1 MKRAVIVGTG
11 TVMGVAAVLALN
23 PDGTVATP
31 AASAA
36 TSASSG
42 TTAGTSSSG
51 SSSSGTSSS
60 GSSSSGS
67 SSSGSSSSGSSSSSS
82 SSKASGTYTGATVD
96 VGHGYGSIAV
106 EVTVTDGRIVDITA
120 LEVPQNDHRS
130 AMISQMAF
138 PTLKQEAIAA
148 QSADISGVSGA
159 SYTSAGFVES
169 LRDALSQA
177 GLA

>member
-23 PDGTVATP
+23 PDGTIASP
-31 AASAA
+31 AASAV
-36 TSASSG
+36 SSSSSSG
-42 TTAGTSSSG
+42 TTAGSSSGSTSGSTSSG
-51 SSSSGTSSS
+51 SSSSGSSS

-67 SSSGSSSSGSSSSSS
+67 SSSG
-82 SSKASGTYTGATVD
+82 ASGTYTGTTVD
-96 VGHGYGSIAV
+96 IGHGYGSIAV
-106 EVTVTDGRIVDITA
+106 EVTVSGGRIVDITT

-130 AMISQMAF
+130 AMISQMSV
-138 PTLKQEAIAA
+138 PTLKQQAIAA

-159 SYTSAGFVES
+159 SYTSAGFAES
-169 LRDALSQA
+169 LRDALAQA

>member
-1 MKRAVIVGTG
+1 MKRALIVGTG

-23 PDGTVATP
+23 PDGTIAAP

-36 TSASSG
+36 TSSSSG
-42 TTAGTSSSG
+42 TTAGS
-51 SSSSGTSSS
+51 SSS

-67 SSSGSSSSGSSSSSS
+67 SSSGSSSSGSSSSGSS
-82 SSKASGTYTGATVD
+82 SSGSSSSGTSGTYTGSTVD

-138 PTLKQEAIAA
+138 PTLKQQAIAA

-159 SYTSAGFVES
+159 SYTSMGFAES
-169 LRDALSQA
+169 LRDALTQA

>member
-1 MKRAVIVGTG
+1 MKRALIVGTG

-23 PDGTVATP
+23 PDGTIAAP

-36 TSASSG
+36 TSSSSG
-42 TTAGTSSSG
+42 TTAGS
-51 SSSSGTSSS
+51 SSS

-67 SSSGSSSSGSSSSSS
+67 SSSGSSSSGSSSSGSS
-82 SSKASGTYTGATVD
+82 SSGTSGTYTGSTVD

-138 PTLKQEAIAA
+138 PTLKQQAIAA

-159 SYTSAGFVES
+159 SYTSMGFAES
-169 LRDALSQA
+169 LRDALTQA

>member
-1 MKRAVIVGTG
+1 MKRALIVGTG

-36 TSASSG
+36 TSSSSG
-42 TTAGTSSSG
+42 TTA
-51 SSSSGTSSS
+51 

-67 SSSGSSSSGSSSSSS
+67 SSSGSSSSGSSSSSDS
-82 SSKASGTYTGATVD
+82 SSSGSSSSTSGTFTGSTVD
-96 VGHGYGSIAV
+96 IGHGYGTIAV

-120 LEVPQNDHRS
+120 LELPQNDHRS
-130 AMISQMAF
+130 LMISQNAF
-138 PTLKQEAIAA
+138 PTLKQQAIAA

-159 SYTSAGFVES
+159 SYTSMGFAES
-169 LRDALSQA
+169 LRDALTQA
-177 GLA
+177 RLA

>member
-1 MKRAVIVGTG
+1 MKRALIVGTG

-23 PDGTVATP
+23 PDGTIASP

-36 TSASSG
+36 GSSSSG
-42 TTAGTSSSG
+42 TTAGSSSSG

-60 GSSSSGS
+60 GTSSSAGSSSRGS
-67 SSSGSSSSGSSSSSS
+67 SSST
-82 SSKASGTYTGATVD
+82 SGTYTGSTVD
-96 VGHGYGSIAV
+96 IGHGYGTIAV

-138 PTLKQEAIAA
+138 PTLKQQAIAA

-159 SYTSAGFVES
+159 SYTSAGFAES
-169 LRDALSQA
+169 LRDALTQA

>member
-1 MKRAVIVGTG
+1 MKRALVVGTG

-36 TSASSG
+36 SSASSG
-42 TTAGTSSSG
+42 TTAGSSNGTSSGSGSSSG
-51 SSSSGTSSS
+51 SSGTS
-60 GSSSSGS
+60 
-67 SSSGSSSSGSSSSSS
+67 
-82 SSKASGTYTGATVD
+82 TYTGSQVD
-96 VGHGYGSIAV
+96 IGHGYGTIAV

-120 LEVPQNDHRS
+120 LELPSNDRRS
-130 AMISQMAF
+130 LMISQNAF
-138 PTLKQEAIAA
+138 PALKQEAIAA

-159 SYTSAGFVES
+159 SYTSAGFAES
-169 LRDALSQA
+169 LRDALTQA

>member
-1 MKRAVIVGTG
+1 MKRAIIVGTG

-23 PDGTVATP
+23 PDGTIASP

-36 TSASSG
+36 TSSSSG
-42 TTAGTSSSG
+42 TTAGSSSSG
-51 SSSSGTSSS
+51 SSSGSSGTSSS

-67 SSSGSSSSGSSSSSS
+67 SSSGSSSTGSSSSS
-82 SSKASGTYTGATVD
+82 ASGTYTGATVD

-120 LEVPQNDHRS
+120 LELPQNDHRS
-130 AMISQMAF
+130 AMISQNAF